1 MEHKGPSLRNPLVL
15 LRRDFKQAKCA
26 LVDIK
31 LPDSSVYI
39 LKLLKHSHTHTHVHA
54 VKIVRASS
62 SPAPSPYHFM
72 KRKNA
77 MKAENYSDEMEPL
90 LFL

>member
-1 MEHKGPSLRNPLVL
+1 MEHKGPSLRNPLIL
-15 LRRDFKQAKCA
+15 LRRDFKQVKCA
-26 LVDIK
+26 LLDTK

-39 LKLLKHSHTHTHVHA
+39 LKLLKHSHTHVHA